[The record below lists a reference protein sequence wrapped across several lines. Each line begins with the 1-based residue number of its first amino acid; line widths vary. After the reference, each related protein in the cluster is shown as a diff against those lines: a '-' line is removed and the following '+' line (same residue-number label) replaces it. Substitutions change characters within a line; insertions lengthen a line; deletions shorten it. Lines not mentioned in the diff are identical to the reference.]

1 VKATLHLPNGT
12 KVEIDGES
20 EEVRRLLEAFSG
32 QESRAKAP
40 GGKIASIPSSRTH
53 PDVKPA
59 DGEVTNEISPLAV
72 VNQIKEDESLQWVQA
87 VVDSRDMTRRVL
99 LPLYVAS
106 EIDSRGEGVTS
117 GFISRVYAEL
127 GVRIAQANV
136 SRELSGKAKK
146 YVLADTVRRKGAP
159 VRYKISRVGRAFLEQ
174 SRNG

>member
-1 VKATLHLPNGT
+1 MKATLHLPNGT

-20 EEVRRLLEAFSG
+20 EEVRRLLETFSG
-32 QESRAKAP
+32 QESRTRTP
-40 GGKIASIPSSRTH
+40 SGKVPIPHARTR
-53 PDVKPA
+53 PDSNPA
-59 DGEVTNEISPLAV
+59 DDDAVEEIGPLAV
-72 VNQIKEDESLQWVQA
+72 VNRIKEDESLQWLQA

-106 EIDSRGEGVTS
+106 EIDPRCEGVTS
-117 GFISRVYAEL
+117 GFIARVYTEL

-159 VRYKISRVGRAFLEQ
+159 VHYKISRAGRTFLEQ
-174 SRNG
+174 GRNG